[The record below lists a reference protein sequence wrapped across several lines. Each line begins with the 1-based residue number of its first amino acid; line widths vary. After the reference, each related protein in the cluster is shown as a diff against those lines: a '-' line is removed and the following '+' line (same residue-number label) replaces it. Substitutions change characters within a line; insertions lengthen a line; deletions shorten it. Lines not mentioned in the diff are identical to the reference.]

1 MFKSPC
7 AHSPG
12 PGPVALPTP
21 SLGLGSPTVVMGPR
35 EGSKT
40 KLCWG
45 MPRKMKRRRVIFVIS
60 FNTLWHQR
68 NQMPGKFST
77 LSNASFSPKEKTG
90 TRAALRTTGERACG
104 RYKKAQAG
112 PLASRRDPET
122 RTWGR
127 AQSPGL
133 DVGGLGCPP
142 DLPQPCSV
150 TTGRSGSSQGH
161 HPTGRP
167 ECFRESSQVANL
179 CKLSG
184 NISPAQPAYVPKDAS
199 GRRRAPRSAP
209 HLHSPRSCW
218 SQSQCQLRATWP
230 CTPRPFDH
238 RVSQWKLFYGFGRET
253 VHLSPR

>member
-1 MFKSPC
+1 MPDCLALGLPARVSVSQFRMCAPRGQGWIWPMFKSPC

-104 RYKKAQAG
+104 RCKKAQAG
-112 PLASRRDPET
+112 PLASRRDPGT

-179 CKLSG
+179 SLQ
-184 NISPAQPAYVPKDAS
+184 A
-199 GRRRAPRSAP
+199 
-209 HLHSPRSCW
+209 
-218 SQSQCQLRATWP
+218 
-230 CTPRPFDH
+230 F
-238 RVSQWKLFYGFGRET
+238 WK
-253 VHLSPR
+253 HLSCPASLCSQGCFR